1 MKNKRHQYDSDIE
14 ILYEPW
20 EEGDI
25 AAKDRKRGKSA
36 GSKEYR
42 INDEIRGES
51 VRLVGDGEPVVI
63 ALEKALELAE
73 QQGEDLVEISNQD
86 MPVVRI
92 MDYSKFKFEQVKKAK
107 EAKKKQKVIH
117 VKEVKLRPSID
128 NHDYQHKIKHAREF
142 LEGGDK
148 VKFTMMFRGR
158 EIIHTDLAMDRMK
171 LIQSDLEDC
180 AVVEQKPSVQ
190 GRNMTMV
197 MAPGSSTL
205 K

>member
-1 MKNKRHQYDSDIE
+1 MAN
-14 ILYEPW
+14 
-20 EEGDI
+20 
-25 AAKDRKRGKSA
+25 
-36 GSKEYR
+36 
-42 INDEIRGES
+42 
-51 VRLVGDGEPVVI
+51 
-63 ALEKALELAE
+63 

-92 MDYSKFKFEQVKKAK
+92 MDYSKFKFEQIKKAK
-107 EAKKKQKVIH
+107 EAKKKQKVVH

-128 NHDYQHKIKHAREF
+128 EHDYQHKIKHAREF

-148 VKFTMMFRGR
+148 VKFTIMFRGR
-158 EIIHTDLAMDRMK
+158 EIIHSDIATRRMK

-180 AVVEQKPSVQ
+180 AVVEQRPSVQ

-197 MAPGSSTL
+197 MAPGGSGS